1 MPNSHILSQEFEY
14 FEPRTI
20 EETVSQLATYQGR
33 AKLIAGGTDLLVWM
47 KMGRMNPQCLINIA
61 RIPALRYLI
70 MGNGLRIGALTSFR
84 EVEKNLLIQKKYTAF
99 FEASRS
105 VTSVQIKSMG
115 TIGGNLCNASPA
127 ADSAPPL
134 IVFGAKVKLIGEKG
148 QRVLP
153 LEEFFIGNG
162 QTVLTPK
169 ELLVEIQ
176 ISEPPGPTGS
186 AFIKMGRVAA
196 DLAKISI
203 ATAVVREGDLCR
215 DCRIAM
221 GGVGKV
227 PLRLKKTEE
236 ILREKK
242 FDPDLVEKA
251 ELQALEEIQPRSRRS
266 TAFYKREVTKVLI
279 RDALE
284 IAWNRAEGADKS
296 HEVVRPLHP
305 SAR

>member
-1 MPNSHILSQEFEY
+1 MIDTHILAQEFEY
-14 FEPRTI
+14 LEPKTI
-20 EETVSQLATYQGR
+20 EEAVQSLAKYGKK
-33 AKLIAGGTDLLVWM
+33 AKVIAGGTDLLFWM
-47 KMGRMNPQCLINIA
+47 KIGKVQPDYLINIF
-61 RIPALRYLI
+61 RIPALRYI
-70 MGNGLRIGALTSFR
+70 IEEKGIRIGALTSFR
-84 EVEKNLLIQKKYTAF
+84 ELEKSLVIRNKYTAL
-99 FEASRS
+99 FEAARS
-105 VTSVQIKSMG
+105 VSSVQIKMMG

-134 IVFGAKVKLIGEKG
+134 IAFGAEVKLIEEKG

-153 LEEFFIGNG
+153 LEEFFVGNG

-176 ISEPPGPTGS
+176 ISEPPDPTGS

-203 ATAVVREGDLCR
+203 ATAIVREGDLCR
-215 DCRIAM
+215 DCRIVM
-221 GGVGKV
+221 GGVAKV

-236 ILREKK
+236 ILRGKK

-251 ELQALEEIQPRSRRS
+251 ELQASEEIQPRSRRS

-279 RDALE
+279 RGALGL
-284 IAWNRAEGADKS
+284 AWNRAEGVDKS
-296 HEVVRPLHP
+296 HEVVSPPLP